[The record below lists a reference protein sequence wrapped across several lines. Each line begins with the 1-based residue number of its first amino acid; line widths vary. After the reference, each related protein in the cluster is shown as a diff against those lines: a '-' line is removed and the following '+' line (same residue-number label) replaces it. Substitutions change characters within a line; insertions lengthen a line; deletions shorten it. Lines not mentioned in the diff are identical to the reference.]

1 MRLTCRTSQWSP
13 GCLTL
18 EPRAQDATAAAALRR
33 RLRRHLWQA
42 PAGPG
47 TAALPA
53 LPGARESLPA
63 AALPGEVL
71 KALADTLEAGP
82 PVVVLT
88 PEAAS
93 TERAPVRSE
102 LEMTVAKSVELL
114 ATCH

>member
-47 TAALPA
+47 TAALP
-53 LPGARESLPA
+53 GARESLPA

-82 PVVVLT
+82 PVAALT